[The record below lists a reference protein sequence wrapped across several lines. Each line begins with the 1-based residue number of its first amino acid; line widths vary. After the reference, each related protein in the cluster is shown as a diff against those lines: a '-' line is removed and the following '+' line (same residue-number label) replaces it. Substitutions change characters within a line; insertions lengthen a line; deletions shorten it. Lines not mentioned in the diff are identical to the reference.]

1 MKKESWLDPITLDD
15 VVVFAYENLDFEEFK
30 KLEEVNDVLYGKY
43 FEFQV
48 VPYENSNDADKQP
61 NPLNHIISL
70 GDFGPIDNTEYA
82 IPTYDNFAQLLFN
95 SDEAIKL
102 YLAWITLVAEKNAD
116 RKIDGKTYLETFSE
130 KYNSYIEK
138 IKHSEN
144 YKLKI
149 AATNKKDIISSYL
162 KKVNQENKSEPSE
175 PGKQ

>member
-1 MKKESWLDPITLDD
+1 MKFFNANFHKFSLSTFSTNFGLFPKALCAEFLFPEIA
-15 VVVFAYENLDFEEFK
+15 FDFC
-30 KLEEVNDVLYGKY
+30 
-43 FEFQV
+43 
-48 VPYENSNDADKQP
+48 
-61 NPLNHIISL
+61 HRR
-70 GDFGPIDNTEYA
+70 EYNKRKSD
-82 IPTYDNFAQLLFN
+82 ILLQFYR
-95 SDEAIKL
+95 KF
-102 YLAWITLVAEKNAD
+102 AEKNAD